1 MKVTLPENI
10 SEITLQQY
18 QRFNELEQRNLDAN
32 EFNRRVISLFTNIK
46 YNDTK
51 LISNKDFDELSVII
65 DNAINTDAEF
75 KNKFTLNDIT
85 FGFIPNFDKITV
97 AEFVDLSLYP
107 IDKISDLH
115 KLMAILFRPIVS
127 TNKKGDYL
135 IESYENSAKY
145 SEIMKQAPLNVVKGA
160 IVFFCNLAKQLETA
174 TQKYT
179 IEQLAREQEQSG
191 TLKNGVGILQLKK
204 WLITIIQR
212 LREF

>member
-18 QRFNELEQRNLDAN
+18 QRFNELEQRNLDTS

-46 YNDTK
+46 YSDTNS
-51 LISNKDFDELSVII
+51 ITNKDFNDLSIII
-65 DNAINTDAEF
+65 DNAIKTDAEF

-115 KLMAILFRPIVS
+115 KLMAILFRPITS

-145 SEIMKQAPLNVVKGA
+145 SELMKQAPLNVVNGA
-160 IVFFCNLAKQLETA
+160 IVFFCNLAKQLEKA

-179 IEQLAREQEQSG
+179 IEQLARDQVQNG
-191 TLKNGVGILQLKK
+191 TLKSGGGTQQLKK
-204 WLITIIQR
+204 WLVMTIQK
-212 LREF
+212 LKGF